1 MKEIRNKIKC
11 PHCSEDFELEDVF
24 KEHLDEIRAQ
34 QDEIKAEKQKNL
46 QNSKKIEEAEKTLE
60 KQKKT
65 IDDAKN
71 KVELLETQIKDF
83 QKDKDDAIKDA
94 VAKSKDEI
102 ELKLKE
108 DLKKQNEI
116 TLKKVIAD
124 ETSQIEA
131 ALKDKYSKELQLA
144 QESIPENVEKDLII
158 SKRKISQYEKQISLL
173 ERKAKQGAVEAQ
185 GEAQEILIEKFLQ
198 KMFPQDTIVPVK
210 KGARGADCKQ
220 IINEKQNKNIGS
232 IIYESKD
239 TQNFSEDW
247 VEKLFKDMTN
257 DNIGFGIIVTE
268 AMPKDF
274 DGGLVYRY
282 EGRITICPMNKN
294 SLRILAQAMRENILR
309 VNKLKQ
315 LNQSADSTKD
325 DLWNLITSDSFSMKL
340 RRYVSF
346 YVKEQNL
353 IDKDNKA
360 AILSIK
366 NRQKI
371 LEDKKSTFFGI
382 VNDISSIEGTL
393 PENILEH
400 DELMLLEE

>member
-1 MKEIRNKIKC
+1 MGAGG
-11 PHCSEDFELEDVF
+11 
-24 KEHLDEIRAQ
+24 RAGCGC
-34 QDEIKAEKQKNL
+34 A
-46 QNSKKIEEAEKTLE
+46 
-60 KQKKT
+60 
-65 IDDAKN
+65 
-71 KVELLETQIKDF
+71 
-83 QKDKDDAIKDA
+83 
-94 VAKSKDEI
+94 
-102 ELKLKE
+102 
-108 DLKKQNEI
+108 
-116 TLKKVIAD
+116 
-124 ETSQIEA
+124 
-131 ALKDKYSKELQLA
+131 
-144 QESIPENVEKDLII
+144 
-158 SKRKISQYEKQISLL
+158 RG
-173 ERKAKQGAVEAQ
+173 RG
-185 GEAQEILIEKFLQ
+185 GEQ
-198 KMFPQDTIVPVK
+198 

>member
-60 KQKKT
+60 KQKKA